1 MEENINK
8 INSKLTN
15 VLSQINPNEFMNK
28 INEAKERSEFLEI
41 SKKFCELITSVKAQI
56 LFDIPD
62 ELSSLVKK
70 DKLINET
77 NNSFIINNNVE
88 KNFNNNDNFNIKNI
102 LAQFKLKLFNLNSN
116 ISELNINLNNISG
129 NLKKHK
135 YSLASKRVENL
146 IKLKEKMSIN
156 ISFLEGI
163 RNNLNE
169 NIHIFTSKNNNVN
182 NKKKII
188 QLTKSPSPNRIKQNI
203 QSFSTIRLNSKNINH
218 KKNLS
223 TNKLLNINIKPYKTI
238 ESKRKT
244 FSNNSTITRSITP
257 TKTKKIKISKY
268 DNNFVK
274 TEIKDNNYNT
284 LNKEKDELIKKLKLE
299 IDELNNIK
307 ARNQNTNDNNNINKL
322 KLEKNV
328 LIFFNEKLSKISD
341 LIFSITFLISSL
353 QNKCTQISSEKEI
366 KDINSNLMQM
376 TSEVSEIKTNIL
388 KMSIENKNIFSLE
401 EKNKENDNTE
411 KDFDISLY
419 KTRIKSLQSEN
430 QNLKSLIEELNIKIS
445 SLNEMISSSKS
456 DNSEISS
463 LKEKLNKS
471 EKKITEMKNIY
482 EADLNSKILI
492 ENLLQKNIEDQKI
505 YYEDK
510 ITKLNK
516 KLEEINK
523 ESKIFSASEN
533 RDEPLKILKN
543 DDIFSLKE
551 INSSFANEINS
562 IKNVMTNNNDINK
575 LKNDINELNE
585 KLSKKDKEII
595 CLITNNNKEKKSL
608 IEKYEKE
615 KEELNKE
622 INLLKLQNEKN
633 KDKFENG
640 GEIQI
645 IKNENPE
652 KNPKSF
658 KNITKI
664 QEILFDIKANLISIP
679 EKERKDNFS
688 DDDDDDEDT
697 DEEFII
703 KLKKINEIKAND
715 NYEIKVCKKESRKLI
730 HRYEDALDE
739 NHELKKKMILIEELV
754 INKQNELYNNL
765 KKGFK
770 DLLIFLNI
778 NNKSKG
784 KIIYFLNLIQFSE
797 QEIKLIIGKKK

>member
-28 INEAKERSEFLEI
+28 INEAKEKSEYLEI

-77 NNSFIINNNVE
+77 NNSFIMDNNNE
-88 KNFNNNDNFNIKNI
+88 KNKYKADNFNIKNI

-135 YSLASKRVENL
+135 YSLATKRIENL
-146 IKLKEKMSIN
+146 IKLKEKMSAN
-156 ISFLEGI
+156 LSFLEGL

-169 NIHIFTSKNNNVN
+169 NINISNIKNTHDNSKN
-182 NKKKII
+182 KII
-188 QLTKSPSPNRIKQNI
+188 QLAKTPSPNRAKQNT
-203 QSFSTIRLNSKNINH
+203 QNFSTIRLNTKNNNH
-218 KKNLS
+218 KRNLS

-244 FSNNSTITRSITP
+244 FSNNLTITPSTTP
-257 TKTKKIKISKY
+257 TKTRKIKISKY
-268 DNNFVK
+268 DNNFAK
-274 TEIKDNNYNT
+274 SEIKNNNYND
-284 LNKEKDELIKKLKLE
+284 LNKEKDEIIKKLKLE
-299 IDELNNIK
+299 IDELNHLKNK
-307 ARNQNTNDNNNINKL
+307 NQSINDNNNIYKL
-322 KLEKNV
+322 KLEKDV

-341 LIFSITFLISSL
+341 FIFSITFLISNL
-353 QNKCTQISSEKEI
+353 QNKHTQISSEKEI
-366 KDINSNLMQM
+366 SDINKNLMQI

-388 KMSIENKNIFSLE
+388 KMSIENKNIFTLE

-430 QNLKSLIEELNIKIS
+430 QNLKSLIEQLNIKIS

-456 DNSEISS
+456 ENLEISS

-471 EKKITEMKNIY
+471 EKKITELKNVY

-492 ENLLQKNIEDQKI
+492 ENLLQKNLKEQKI

-510 ITKLNK
+510 ISKLNK
-516 KLEEINK
+516 KLEEINR
-523 ESKIFSASEN
+523 ESRIFSASEN
-533 RDEPLKILKN
+533 REEPLKILKN

-562 IKNVMTNNNDINK
+562 IKNVMTNNNDLNK
-575 LKNDINELNE
+575 LKADISELNE

-595 CLITNNNKEKKSL
+595 CLITNNNKEKKGL

-622 INLLKLQNEKN
+622 INLLKFQNEKN

-640 GEIQI
+640 GEIPI
-645 IKNENPE
+645 IKNEKPK
-652 KNPKSF
+652 KNQNFF
-658 KNITKI
+658 KNIAKI
-664 QEILFDIKANLISIP
+664 QEILFNIKGNTIAILEN
-679 EKERKDNFS
+679 EKKDNFS
-688 DDDDDDEDT
+688 DDEEDDEDT

-703 KLKKINEIKAND
+703 KLKKINEIKTND
-715 NYEIKVCKKESRKLI
+715 NYEIKICKKEARKLI

-739 NHELKKKMILIEELV
+739 NHELKKKMILIEEIV

-778 NNKSKG
+778 NNKSKP